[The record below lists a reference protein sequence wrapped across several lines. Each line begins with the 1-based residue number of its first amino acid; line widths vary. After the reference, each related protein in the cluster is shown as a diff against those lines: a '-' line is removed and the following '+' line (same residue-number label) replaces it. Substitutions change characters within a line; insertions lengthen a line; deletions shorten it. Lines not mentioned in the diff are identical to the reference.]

1 MFSFKKFLLESL
13 SPPQPANVLP
23 EMDPQFPGI
32 NPNQWNNPASNI
44 RRPIARDEDGEPID
58 LNDIDDDGQPNDLD
72 LDDDNDGIADEY
84 DLDDDADNIP
94 DWMDPD
100 WLAANGYTPQDI
112 QNLEDTDGDG
122 IPDDFDDDHDNDGV
136 PNSRD
141 KEYLDMLRG
150 RLVPDALQRMQEEP
164 PPGQQRPNR
173 QNNNQVG

>member
-1 MFSFKKFLLESL
+1 MLSFKNFLLESL
-13 SPPQPANVLP
+13 SPPQ
-23 EMDPQFPGI
+23 MDPQFPGI
-32 NPNQWNNPASNI
+32 NPNQWNNPDSNI
-44 RRPIARDEDGEPID
+44 PYIRGPLGRDENEEPID
-58 LNDIDDDGQPNDLD
+58 LYDIDNDGTPNDSD

-100 WLAANGYTPQDI
+100 WLAANGLTPQDI

-122 IPDDFDDDHDNDGV
+122 IPDDFDEDHDGDGI
-136 PNSRD
+136 PNPED
-141 KEYLDMLRG
+141 KEYLEILRQ